1 MHCPQPGVV
10 HSLSLPMRDDVNLRG
25 QGNFPATRW
34 SLIVAA
40 RSAEPEDRQRALE
53 ILISAYW
60 KPVYKYIRLRWD
72 KDNEQAKD
80 LTQEF
85 FCRLLEKDFLAPLR
99 PAAGRLAD
107 FSAGVRGSSDRQ

>member
-1 MHCPQPGVV
+1 
-10 HSLSLPMRDDVNLRG
+10 MRDDGNLRG
-25 QGNFPATRW
+25 QGQFPATRW

-40 RSAEPEDRQRALE
+40 RSAEPEERQRALD
-53 ILISAYW
+53 ILIAAYW

-85 FCRLLEKDFLAPLR
+85 FFRLLEKIFSPDTIR
-99 PAAGRLAD
+99 SGPACGLFCECAWTI
-107 FSAGVRGSSDRQ
+107 